1 MEIKKREVIASIV
14 IIAIM
19 LIIGF
24 SISNS
29 IRQNLLEK
37 YHEYDTAIHIDKE
50 ELFRYGMRTS
60 IGHAFAYGEL
70 TTLDPVT
77 FPEIQGQYSYVKK
90 EEQEYTRHTRTVTET
105 YTDSDGKTKTRTR
118 TEEYWTWDTMT
129 IERLE
134 SGHQILVFWIFW
146 ILFTAVLVV
155 GFYYLENRW
164 LD

>member
-60 IGHAFAYGEL
+60 IGHAFAYGV
-70 TTLDPVT
+70 LD
-77 FPEIQGQYSYVKK
+77 
-90 EEQEYTRHTRTVTET
+90 
-105 YTDSDGKTKTRTR
+105 
-118 TEEYWTWDTMT
+118 
-129 IERLE
+129 L
-134 SGHQILVFWIFW
+134 GHN
-146 ILFTAVLVV
+146 
-155 GFYYLENRW
+155 ENRTASRNKNRISKC
-164 LD
+164 